1 MKFIKASTHKLFRHR
16 FPYMILLGIVIA
28 WMQQLVLP
36 MPNATGNRLLSHYL
50 SSIIIT
56 ILVWEGNVQIDC
68 FINRKLKWPQNILK
82 QLMIQLPISIL
93 YSAGIIYLSL
103 TLYDRFLCNLPVEKQ
118 ESITSLSI
126 IFGVLITLLIIAIQ
140 AGASFFL
147 QWKQSIIDIEKHKK
161 DALQAQYLSL
171 KNQVNPHFLF
181 NNLSVLSSLVY
192 KDQDQAVDFIN
203 QLSKVYRYVLD
214 QHSKELTEVKEE
226 LEFIESY
233 IYLLKI
239 RFGENLSFI
248 NTVCDESKNK
258 FIPPMSLQLLV
269 ENAIKHNIIRNDA
282 HLNIEL
288 SSEEGYLVIKNN
300 FQQRKPEESSTGTGI
315 PNIRSRYKYFTDA
328 EVIIISNTEYFIVKI
343 PLLNAPES

>member
-147 QWKQSIIDIEKHKK
+147 QWKQSIVDIEKHKK

-171 KNQVNPHFLF
+171 KNHVNPHFLF

-203 QLSKVYRYVLD
+203 QLSKVYRYALD
-214 QHSKELTEVKEE
+214 QHSKELSEVKDEI
-226 LEFIESY
+226 EFIGSY
-233 IYLLKI
+233 IFLLKI
-239 RFGENLSFI
+239 RFGDSLEFKNSI
-248 NTVCDESKNK
+248 DEKAKSK
-258 FIPPMSLQLLV
+258 FIPPMSLQLLI
-269 ENAIKHNIIRNDA
+269 ENAIKHNIIRTDA
-282 HLNIEL
+282 PLKIEL
-288 SSEEGYLVIKNN
+288 SAEEEYLVVKNN
-300 FQQRKPEESSTGTGI
+300 FQFRKPEENSSGTGL
-315 PNIRSRYKYFTDA
+315 PNIISHYQYFTDK
-328 EVIIISNTEYFIVKI
+328 EVIIKNDNTYFTVKI
-343 PLLNAPES
+343 PLLNSPES